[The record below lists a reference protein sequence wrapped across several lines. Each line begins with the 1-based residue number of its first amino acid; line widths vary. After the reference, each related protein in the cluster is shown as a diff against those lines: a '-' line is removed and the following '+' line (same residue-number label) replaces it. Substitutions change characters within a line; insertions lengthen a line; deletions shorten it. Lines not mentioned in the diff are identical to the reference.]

1 MNSTLFDI
9 TSNSY
14 SEISIPKQY
23 QNGIYPKE
31 SINCV
36 KVYDKYDD
44 NKGKLIGY
52 FPETIDLSLGC
63 SKFIACMQIIRKYRQ
78 KSFI

>member
-1 MNSTLFDI
+1 MDIESPMNSTLFDI

-44 NKGKLIGY
+44 DKGKLIRY

-63 SKFIACMQIIRKYRQ
+63 SKFIACMHAIIWL
-78 KSFI
+78 